1 MSNLV
6 PVVVEKTSAGER
18 SYDLFSRLLKDRIV
32 MLNGEVS
39 HHTAQLIVG
48 QLLFLEADSP
58 SLDISLF
65 INSPG
70 GSVVDG
76 LAIYDTMQFISCDVA
91 TYVLGQSCS
100 MGSLLAS
107 SGAPGKRYILP
118 HARHMLHQV
127 SSGSSGVLQDMEIQL
142 RETVRLNQRILD
154 IYAKNTKKSVTK
166 LKQDMNRDFFM
177 NAAQSVSYGLADKVI
192 ASRDEIS

>member
-32 MLNGEVS
+32 MLNGEVN

-48 QLLFLEADSP
+48 QLLFLEADAP
-58 SLDISLF
+58 GLDISLF

-76 LAIYDTMQFISCDVA
+76 LAIYDTMQFVKCDVS

-107 SGAPGKRYILP
+107 SGTHGKRYILP

-154 IYAKNTKKSVTK
+154 IYAKHTKNGVTK

-177 NAAQSVSYGLADKVI
+177 NATQAVSYGLADKVI
-192 ASRDEIS
+192 ESRDEIE